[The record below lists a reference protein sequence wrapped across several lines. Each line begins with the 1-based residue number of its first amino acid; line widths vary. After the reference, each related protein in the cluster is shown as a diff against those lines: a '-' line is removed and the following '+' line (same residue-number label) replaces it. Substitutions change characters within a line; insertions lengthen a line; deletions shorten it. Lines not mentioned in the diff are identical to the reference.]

1 MSRAERLIDLLQSLR
16 RRRKPV
22 SAAVL
27 AEELNVSD
35 RTIYRDVETLRRQG
49 AVIRGEAGVG
59 FVLDGGFLLPPMMLT
74 PSEIDTI
81 MLGLSFAFN
90 HGDAAMQEAA
100 RNVAAK
106 VRAILPEGMDAH
118 SAQAFLISGPA
129 ATETGESDRNLALIR
144 QAMSTER
151 RLRLRYRDQQ
161 AMMERMVWPVT
172 IGFMKDTNLL
182 AAWCELRSD
191 FRHFRTDRIEHLEL
205 TGRRFGR
212 PPKQLLRD
220 WREREGM
227 SSPFDG

>member
-27 AEELNVSD
+27 AEELSVSD

-49 AVIRGEAGVG
+49 AVIRGEAGIG

-90 HGDAAMQEAA
+90 HGDTEIQESA
-100 RNVAAK
+100 RNIAAK
-106 VRAILPEGMDAH
+106 VRAVVPNGMDAH
-118 SAQAFLISGPA
+118 SAQAYLISGPA
-129 ATETGESDRNLALIR
+129 ATAKNDGNLAVIR
-144 QAMSTER
+144 QAMSSER
-151 RLRLRYRDQQ
+151 RLRLRYRDHQT
-161 AMMERMVWPVT
+161 MTDRMVWPIS

-182 AAWCELRSD
+182 AAWCELRTD
-191 FRHFRTDRIEHLEL
+191 FRHFRTDRIEHIEL

-212 PPKQLLRD
+212 TRKQLLRD